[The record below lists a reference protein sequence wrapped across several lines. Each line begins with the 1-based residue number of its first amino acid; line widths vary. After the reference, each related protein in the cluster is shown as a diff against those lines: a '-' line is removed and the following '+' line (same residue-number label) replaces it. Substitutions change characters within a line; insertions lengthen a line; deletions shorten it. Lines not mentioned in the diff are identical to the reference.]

1 MTEQSPKETP
11 IRDEFEALGKTI
23 QEALNAVW
31 DSDQRKNIQTKVES
45 GLREIGDAL
54 DNLVTDIQTSEKGQ
68 RLREDVEDMGERIRS
83 GEVADKAREGLLNT
97 LQKLN
102 AELMKATT
110 PKNSDEE
117 VDSSEEA

>member
-1 MTEQSPKETP
+1 MTEQDPKETP
-11 IRDEFEALGKTI
+11 IRDEFEALGKSI

-31 DSDQRKNIQTKVES
+31 DSDQRINIQTKVES

-54 DNLVTDIQTSEKGQ
+54 DTLVTDIQTSEKGQ
-68 RLREDVEDMGERIRS
+68 QLREDVEDMGERIRS

-97 LQKLN
+97 LQKIN

-110 PKNSDEE
+110 PKNPDEE
-117 VDSSEEA
+117 MDSSEEA